1 MKGDMYKFIYT
12 IWIYMNPNL
21 YEARNS
27 IYCYEGTNVLINK
40 FNIRDN
46 KTLQE
51 VEKKI
56 VLTKLFELH
65 KNKQIGDFSKSHF
78 VSIHKYLFE
87 DIYPFAGK
95 FRTENI
101 AKDYFS
107 FAEWEYIENELD
119 NLLNKLKNE
128 NYLLGQNK
136 NDLAKG
142 LAFYLSELNVLH
154 PFREGN
160 GRTIREFI
168 RQLAYKN
175 GYIFDLTNITSDEF
189 LEASKKSVVDTTD
202 LEQIINKSLSIK

>member
-1 MKGDMYKFIYT
+1 MDS
-12 IWIYMNPNL
+12 NL
-21 YEARNS
+21 YETRNS

-51 VEKKI
+51 IEKKI

-65 KNKQIGDFSKSHF
+65 KNKRIGDFSKNHF
-78 VSIHKYLFE
+78 LSIHKYLFE

-95 FRTENI
+95 IRTENI

-107 FAEWEYIENELD
+107 FAEWEYIESELD
-119 NLLNKLKNE
+119 SLLNKLEKQNYLKNE
-128 NYLLGQNK
+128 NK
-136 NDLAKG
+136 DELAKS
-142 LAFYLSELNVLH
+142 LAFYLAELNVLH

-175 GYIFDLTNITSDEF
+175 GYIFDLKNVSSKQF

-202 LEQIINKSLSIK
+202 LEKIINQSLIKDKHELN